1 MRELACE
8 DNDGEPVS
16 QQARDSF
23 GFSFRPMA
31 PKVLSVLQMSVL
43 DQALLPGHASRPQ
56 EAVMVRFC
64 P

>member
-43 DQALLPGHASRPQ
+43 IRLCCLAMHRDHRRL
-56 EAVMVRFC
+56 
-64 P
+64 